1 MPAML
6 HIPAGEFR
14 MGSEE
19 FYADEGPPHQVR
31 VTPFELDERPVT
43 NAEFAVFVAATG
55 YVTVAERPLDP
66 VGFPGLSPCDL
77 APGGL
82 VFTPSPGPVDLGD
95 WTQWWRWVPGACW
108 QQPLGPGSSID
119 GKEDHPVVQVS
130 FADAGA
136 YAAWVGK
143 RLPDE
148 AEWEFAAR
156 GGLSDAFTYAW
167 GDEVRPDGVLMANT
181 WQGRFPYLHTGAN
194 GWKGTSPV
202 GTFPANGYGL
212 LDMIGNVWEWTSTY
226 YSARHDTVDLAA
238 GHRQVSGCA
247 CTPHRDRAAESA
259 EPGSGIPRR
268 VLKGGSHLC
277 APEYCLRYR
286 PAARSPQA
294 EDTATSH
301 IGFRCARP
309 LDDPGSWADPSPP
322 GRDDPGPV
330 TSR

>member
-1 MPAML
+1 MPETPTML
-6 HIPAGEFR
+6 HIPAGEFL
-14 MGSEE
+14 MGSDA
-19 FYADEGPPHQVR
+19 FYSDEGPPHRLSV
-31 VTPFELDERPVT
+31 PAFELDARPVT

-55 YVTVAERPLDP
+55 YLTVAERPLDP
-66 VGFPGLSPCDL
+66 AEFPDLSPGDL

-95 WTQWWRWVPGACW
+95 WSQWWRWVPGACW
-108 QQPLGPGSSID
+108 QQPLGPGSSIE
-119 GKEDHPVVQVS
+119 GREGHPTVQVS

-136 YAAWVGK
+136 YATWAGK

-167 GDEVRPDGVLMANT
+167 GNEASPDGVLMANT
-181 WQGRFPYLHTGAN
+181 WQGRFPYLQTGAN

-202 GTFPANGYGL
+202 GTFPPNGYGL
-212 LDMIGNVWEWTSTY
+212 SDMIGNVWEWTRSY
-226 YSARHDTVDLAA
+226 YSARHDAVA
-238 GHRQVSGCA
+238 GAGTHDRSSGCA
-247 CTPHRDRAAESA
+247 CSPQRDEAAASA
-259 EPGSGIPRR
+259 EPGSGTPRR

-286 PAARSPQA
+286 PAARSPQT

-301 IGFRCARP
+301 IGFRCARS
-309 LDDPGSWADPSPP
+309 LDPDH
-322 GRDDPGPV
+322 
-330 TSR
+330 

>member
-1 MPAML
+1 MPVTTTML
-6 HIPAGEFR
+6 HVPAGEFL
-14 MGSEE
+14 MGSDE
-19 FYADEGPPHQVR
+19 FYADEGPPHRVR
-31 VTPFELDERPVT
+31 VPAFELDERPVT

-55 YVTVAERPLDP
+55 YLTVAERPLDP
-66 VGFPGLSPCDL
+66 AEFPGLSPQDL

-82 VFTPSPGPVDLGD
+82 VFTPSSGPVDLGD
-95 WTQWWRWVPGACW
+95 WRQWWRWVPGACW
-108 QQPLGPGSSID
+108 HQPLGPGSSIQ
-119 GKEDHPVVQVS
+119 GREDHPAVQVS

-136 YAAWVGK
+136 YATWAGK

-167 GDEVRPDGVLMANT
+167 GNEASPGGVLMANT

-202 GTFPANGYGL
+202 GTFPPNGYGL
-212 LDMIGNVWEWTSTY
+212 FDMIGNVWEWTRSY
-226 YSARHDTVDLAA
+226 YSARHDTDA
-238 GHRQVSGCA
+238 GAGTHHRVGGCA
-247 CTPHRDRAAESA
+247 CTPHRDKAAESA

-301 IGFRCARP
+301 IGFRCARSLTP
-309 LDDPGSWADPSPP
+309 DQ
-322 GRDDPGPV
+322 
-330 TSR
+330 